1 MRSEAVIARLAG
13 WALAAGVTGAAA
25 WAVVVLLS
33 EDVNET
39 DGRVILTSLGFAAA
53 STTGASGLAAILS
66 GSWGLRALGLATL
79 GCSIGALALFAWI
92 VWGIDYLWDV
102 PEWRWRVCACATVL
116 AIAGGH
122 ASLMLRARRAT
133 DSGLVILVTALSL
146 VFAAIDAGG
155 AILPIAKIVDEVDE
169 AWARVLGSVLVLL
182 VATTVLAP
190 LLRRLQSVSK
200 EPATPLA
207 A

>member
-53 STTGASGLAAILS
+53 STTGASGLAAILR

-102 PEWRWRVCACATVL
+102 PSGAGACA
-116 AIAGGH
+116 
-122 ASLMLRARRAT
+122 
-133 DSGLVILVTALSL
+133 
-146 VFAAIDAGG
+146 
-155 AILPIAKIVDEVDE
+155 P
-169 AWARVLGSVLVLL
+169 
-182 VATTVLAP
+182 AP
-190 LLRRLQSVSK
+190 LCSR
-200 EPATPLA
+200 
-207 A
+207 